1 MKRFAL
7 IAGSTVLLALAACNS
22 NQKAAAPGAVG
33 SKSAC
38 CKEKAACAD
47 KAACTDKAAAGC
59 PMTGAAAKDAPAAA
73 APGAVSD
80 AKPSCCKDKAAAA
93 APGAVSDVKSGC
105 DGNLKPGCSK
115 SGSTAGC
122 PMSGA
127 APKSN
132 G

>member
-22 NQKAAAPGAVG
+22 DQKAAAPGAVG
-33 SKSAC
+33 NKSAC
-38 CKEKAACAD
+38 CATAKTPAA
-47 KAACTDKAAAGC
+47 C
-59 PMTGAAAKDAPAAA
+59 PMTGTAAA
-73 APGAVSD
+73 APGAVGEVK
-80 AKPSCCKDKAAAA
+80 ASCCKDKAAAA
-93 APGAVSDVKSGC
+93 APGAVGEVKSGC

-115 SGSTAGC
+115 SGSSAGC